1 MRRGLPFFLSPNSIL
16 LFTSPALLADGSSFS
31 PNLNPVAAVGRRT
44 SLLSSLIPAFLA
56 ASPIASG
63 LQMTIR
69 LPPRAPR
76 HLPFASSHVSSIAID
91 QLPSLAAAELL
102 SPWAMSAA
110 SPTTMRRST
119 SGTRTAVRPSS

>member
-1 MRRGLPFFLSPNSIL
+1 MRRGLLFLSNSI
-16 LFTSPALLADGSSFS
+16 LFTSPALLADGSSLFS
-31 PNLNPVAAVGRRT
+31 GLNLVAAVDHRI

-56 ASPIASG
+56 ASLIGSG

-76 HLPFASSHVSSIAID
+76 HLPFASSHISSIAIA
-91 QLPSLAAAELL
+91 QLPPLAAAELL

-110 SPTTMRRST
+110 GPTMGRRST
-119 SGTRTAVRPSS
+119 SETRTAVRPSS